1 MVEVYR
7 PHEQDNLI
15 FFVDERMSFA
25 EEIAVL
31 EYREFKGK
39 RVIVCTSVLE

>member
-1 MVEVYR
+1 MIEVYR

-15 FFVDERMSFA
+15 FFVDERMSFT
-25 EEIAVL
+25 EDRVVL
-31 EYREFKGK
+31 EYRESRGK